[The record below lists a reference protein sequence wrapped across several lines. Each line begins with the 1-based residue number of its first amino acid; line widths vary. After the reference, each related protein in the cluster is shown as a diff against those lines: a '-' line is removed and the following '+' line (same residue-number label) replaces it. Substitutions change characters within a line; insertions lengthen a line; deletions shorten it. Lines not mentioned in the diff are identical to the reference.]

1 MTTTAAAAAAVAI
14 PLSEYI
20 YPTADEARLRDQF
33 LGKRIQN
40 LPTPAAVLDEDVLSR
55 NCERML
61 RATKTLGVQFR
72 PHVKTHKVGA
82 GLLVAHF
89 LGNCNCRV
97 KDKYSKGGWAS
108 GSWTTLK
115 WKGASWFF
123 FFY

>member
-1 MTTTAAAAAAVAI
+1 MATTTTATTTTVT
-14 PLSEYI
+14 LSEYI

-33 LGKRIQN
+33 LGKCIQD

-82 GLLVAHF
+82 G
-89 LGNCNCRV
+89 
-97 KDKYSKGGWAS
+97 
-108 GSWTTLK
+108 
-115 WKGASWFF
+115 
-123 FFY
+123 